1 LVLAAKTKR
10 LKDWYCSTPRC
21 NTLVLSA
28 LLCLAGWLAL
38 AGCGG
43 TPVPTQLTQT
53 VGTLTAALTVS
64 PCPPVPMQDTRL
76 ELALLDAGQPVS
88 GATVRLTLTM
98 PGCPMAPSYPQ
109 AVEQAD
115 GLYAA
120 ETILTMAGAWQAD
133 ADVSLQGKDVRF
145 TFFFATR

>member
-1 LVLAAKTKR
+1 
-10 LKDWYCSTPRC
+10 
-21 NTLVLSA
+21 
-28 LLCLAGWLAL
+28 LLCLPGCLAL
-38 AGCGG
+38 AGCAGA
-43 TPVPTQLTQT
+43 PVPTQLTQT
-53 VGTLTAALTVS
+53 VGTLTATLAIR
-64 PCPPVPMQDTRL
+64 PYPPLPMQDTRL
-76 ELALLDAGQPVS
+76 ELALQDEGQPVS

-133 ADVSLQGKDVRF
+133 ADVSLPGQEVRF
-145 TFFFATR
+145 TFFFTTR

>member
-1 LVLAAKTKR
+1 
-10 LKDWYCSTPRC
+10 
-21 NTLVLSA
+21 LSSLY
-28 LLCLAGWLAL
+28 LLCLAGCLAL

-53 VGTLTAALTVS
+53 VGTMTATLAVR
-64 PCPPVPMQDTRL
+64 PYPPVPMQDTRL
-76 ELALLDAGQPVS
+76 ELALQDAGQPVS
-88 GATVRLTLTM
+88 AATVRLTLTM
-98 PGCPMAPSYPQ
+98 PGCRMAPSYPEM
-109 AVEQAD
+109 AERAD

-120 ETILTMAGAWQAD
+120 ETVLTMAGSWQVD

>member
-1 LVLAAKTKR
+1 
-10 LKDWYCSTPRC
+10 
-21 NTLVLSA
+21 
-28 LLCLAGWLAL
+28 LCLAVCLAL

-53 VGTLTAALTVS
+53 VGTLTATLAIR
-64 PCPPVPMQDTRL
+64 PYPPVPMQDTRL
-76 ELALLDAGQPVS
+76 EVVLQDAGQPVS

-98 PGCPMAPSYPQ
+98 PGCPMAPSYPE

-120 ETILTMAGAWQAD
+120 ETVLTMAGAWRAD
-133 ADVSLQGKDVRF
+133 ADVSLPGQDVRF